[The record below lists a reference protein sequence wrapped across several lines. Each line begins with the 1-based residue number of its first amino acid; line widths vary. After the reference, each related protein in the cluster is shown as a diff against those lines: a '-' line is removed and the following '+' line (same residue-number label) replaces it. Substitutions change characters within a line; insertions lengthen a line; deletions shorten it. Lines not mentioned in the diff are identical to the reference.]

1 MARDSSSGN
10 INVLDNIGDPVRAP
24 YFLKSQAA
32 CEVDFNKEKEHLD
45 LADGLG
51 LGFSTCLLSKK
62 KADKKTGVYGARTRN
77 LRRDRAAL

>member
-32 CEVDFNKEKEHLD
+32 REVDFNKKKEHLD

-51 LGFSTCLLSKK
+51 VGFSTRLLSKK